1 MSQWIDI
8 NIRWNLKKVSGSY
21 SSKDF
26 EHLRGKSSEEIAV
39 GMAKVREDKRKID
52 EDNLSKSFCGL
63 GLNKSGTLI
72 EVKSKY
78 GDTKRYLIG
87 DIGPFGSSTDI
98 CSDIEDDAI
107 ITRYKKILDDDY
119 NPVDKLQPPSSY
131 YRLIIE
137 QIDSDGVYEQ
147 VFKFATKQEAELESK
162 KYKIGSEVGNWFP
175 SKILDVR
182 IEETSYL

>member
-1 MSQWIDI
+1 MSEWIDI
-8 NIRWNLKKVSGSY
+8 NIRWYIQQISGSY

-26 EHLRGKSSEEIAV
+26 EHLRGKSNEERAT
-39 GMAKVREDKRKID
+39 GMAKVREDKSKID

-63 GLNKSGTLI
+63 GLNKPGTLI

-78 GDTKRYLIG
+78 GDIKRYLIG

-119 NPVDKLQPPSSY
+119 NSIDKLQPPSSY
-131 YRLIIE
+131 YKLIIE
-137 QIDSDGVYEQ
+137 QMDADGIYEQ

-162 KYKIGSEVGNWFP
+162 KYKIGSEASNGFP
-175 SKILDVR
+175 WKILDVR
-182 IEETSYL
+182 IEEIPYL